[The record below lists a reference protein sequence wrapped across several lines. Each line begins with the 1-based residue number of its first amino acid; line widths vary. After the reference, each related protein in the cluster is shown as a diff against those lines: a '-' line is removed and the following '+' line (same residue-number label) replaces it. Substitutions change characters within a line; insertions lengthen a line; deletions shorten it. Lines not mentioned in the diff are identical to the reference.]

1 MKNFSAVIIPYRVCC
16 KFNEVVSR
24 AISKPKNSEEFL
36 ALGDYMLYANTTFM
50 EEMIQEVK
58 DLTVFVC
65 NLSQYAKLPKELW
78 EAHAS
83 TIKWIQNIS
92 PVFFKYST
100 IYEAGKSN
108 AEETL
113 ARVISTLNYDL
124 DAFAP
129 NLTFLDRID
138 DVNRLYEYKLVLYKE
153 NSCYYYFKITLL
165 YY

>member
-1 MKNFSAVIIPYRVCC
+1 M
-16 KFNEVVSR
+16 VSR

-36 ALGDYMLYANTTFM
+36 ALGDYMLYASTTFIV
-50 EEMIQEVK
+50 EMTQIVK
-58 DLTVFVC
+58 DLTVIAC
-65 NLSQYAKLPKELW
+65 NISQYAVLPKEFW

-83 TIKWIQNIS
+83 AIKWIQNIS

-100 IYEAGKSN
+100 IYEVGKSN

-113 ARVISTLNYDL
+113 ANVISKLNYDL

-138 DVNRLYEYKLVLYKE
+138 DVNKLYEYKLVIYIYIYI
-153 NSCYYYFKITLL
+153 NVDN
-165 YY
+165 

>member
-1 MKNFSAVIIPYRVCC
+1 M
-16 KFNEVVSR
+16 VSR

-36 ALGDYMLYANTTFM
+36 ALGDYMLYASTTFM
-50 EEMIQEVK
+50 KEMTQEVK
-58 DLTVFVC
+58 DLTEVAC
-65 NLSQYAKLPKELW
+65 KLSQYAELPKEFW

-113 ARVISTLNYDL
+113 SRVISKLNYDL

-129 NLTFLDRID
+129 NLTFLDRVD
-138 DVNRLYEYKLVLYKE
+138 DVDKLYEYKLVIKKTVFCL
-153 NSCYYYFKITLL
+153 
-165 YY
+165 

>member
-1 MKNFSAVIIPYRVCC
+1 M
-16 KFNEVVSR
+16 VSR

-36 ALGDYMLYANTTFM
+36 ALGDYMLYASTAFMTEMTQTTK
-50 EEMIQEVK
+50 E
-58 DLTVFVC
+58 LTVIAC
-65 NLSQYAKLPKELW
+65 NISQYAVLPKEFW

-83 TIKWIQNIS
+83 AIKWIQNIS

-100 IYEAGKSN
+100 IYEVGKSN

-113 ARVISTLNYDL
+113 AKVISTLNYDL

-138 DVNRLYEYKLVLYKE
+138 DVEKLYEYKLVV
-153 NSCYYYFKITLL
+153 
-165 YY
+165 

>member
-1 MKNFSAVIIPYRVCC
+1 MK
-16 KFNEVVSR
+16 
-24 AISKPKNSEEFL
+24 
-36 ALGDYMLYANTTFM
+36 
-50 EEMIQEVK
+50 EMTREVK
-58 DLTVFVC
+58 DLTVVVC
-65 NLSQYAKLPKELW
+65 NLSQYAELPKEFW

-83 TIKWIQNIS
+83 SIKWIQNIS

-113 ARVISTLNYDL
+113 ARVISTLNYGL

-138 DVNRLYEYKLVLYKE
+138 DVDKLYEYKLVMRKAVIVIFTIVLFYSFRCSSSTRCKE
-153 NSCYYYFKITLL
+153 K
-165 YY
+165 

>member
-1 MKNFSAVIIPYRVCC
+1 M
-16 KFNEVVSR
+16 VSR

-36 ALGDYMLYANTTFM
+36 ALGDYMLYASTTFM
-50 EEMIQEVK
+50 KEMTQTVK
-58 DLTVFVC
+58 DLTVVAC
-65 NLSQYAKLPKELW
+65 NISQYAVLPKEFW

-83 TIKWIQNIS
+83 AVKWIQNIS
-92 PVFFKYST
+92 PVFVKYSI

-113 ARVISTLNYDL
+113 AKVISKLNYDL

-138 DVNRLYEYKLVLYKE
+138 DVEKLYDYKLVMIIIME
-153 NSCYYYFKITLL
+153 IIFFIFQN
-165 YY
+165 

>member
-1 MKNFSAVIIPYRVCC
+1 M
-16 KFNEVVSR
+16 VSR

-36 ALGDYMLYANTTFM
+36 ALGDYMLYASTAFMTEMTQTTK
-50 EEMIQEVK
+50 E
-58 DLTVFVC
+58 LTVIAC
-65 NLSQYAKLPKELW
+65 NISQYAVLPKEFW

-83 TIKWIQNIS
+83 AIKWIQNIS

-113 ARVISTLNYDL
+113 AKVISTLNYDL
-124 DAFAP
+124 DEFAP

-138 DVNRLYEYKLVLYKE
+138 DVEKLYEYKLVLGT
-153 NSCYYYFKITLL
+153 ITILTV
-165 YY
+165 YTCT

>member
-1 MKNFSAVIIPYRVCC
+1 M
-16 KFNEVVSR
+16 VSR
-24 AISKPKNSEEFL
+24 AVSKPRNSEEFL
-36 ALGDYMLYANTTFM
+36 ALGDYMLYASTTFM
-50 EEMIQEVK
+50 KEMTREVK
-58 DLTVFVC
+58 DLTVVVC
-65 NLSQYAKLPKELW
+65 NLSQYAELPKEFW

-83 TIKWIQNIS
+83 SIKWIQNIS

-113 ARVISTLNYDL
+113 ARVISTLNYGL

-138 DVNRLYEYKLVLYKE
+138 DVDKLYEYKLVMRKAVIVIFTIVLFYSFRCSSSTRCKE
-153 NSCYYYFKITLL
+153 K
-165 YY
+165 